1 MNPLALSASGAAAA
15 ALLGVALVVVLYLL
29 KPPLRRFI
37 VPSSLI
43 WDRVLKQTHA
53 GKDRL
58 RWWLSVLLAVVI
70 AAAVIVAITRPQ
82 LIQAGP
88 AGGKLVLVLDNSSTM
103 ATRATDGISRWDHA
117 VARGREILQSQ
128 SAGTRVWLADTMRRI
143 PTPGFEDRD
152 AAIERL
158 ATLRIAHGGVPRV
171 PLPPPGGQE
180 GAGEPEI
187 VVISDGVQ
195 ITGVP
200 REARIESVFD
210 PVQNAGITAFEL
222 RPLPADPRRVQAF
235 VEITNGGGTT
245 KEMALALTGMGG
257 RSVARKFEVPAGGAR
272 AELMEVSD
280 FDGGPVRASLVM
292 AGDGL
297 ADDDVA
303 YAWLPMRRVI
313 RVNLVSEGS
322 PWLEKAL
329 RAQPRVRLKIMTP
342 ARYADSRDADAWV
355 FDRYAPRTPP
365 AAPALLFYPGKAEWL
380 PAQAGELANPV
391 VTAWNAAH
399 PLLENISLSDLF
411 VERAQKTVARKD
423 GGETILI
430 AAAGNLPLAWVHEQG
445 TRRVSFGFSL
455 EQSNFAL
462 HAAFPVFL
470 NNALNWMVSEPTLI
484 KSGLGTMELPLAG
497 ARVIAADGAELP
509 ARSIPGGSLVEM
521 TEPGF
526 YTAVSAQQRLRIAVN
541 VLDRKTTEVNKST
554 LKPMVVEA
562 SAALSAPAPM
572 RLDPWLLLLLAAVL
586 LLAFEWWS
594 WNRRVTL

>member
-15 ALLGVALVVVLYLL
+15 ALLGVALVVLLYLL

-43 WDRVLKQTHA
+43 WDRVLKLTHA

-58 RWWLSVLLAVVI
+58 RWWLSVLLAAVI
-70 AAAVIVAITRPQ
+70 AAAVILAITRPQ
-82 LIQAGP
+82 LIQTGA
-88 AGGKLVLVLDNSSTM
+88 AGGKMVLVLDNSSTM

-117 VARGREILQSQ
+117 VARARDVLQSQ

-143 PTPGFEDRD
+143 ATPGFEDRD

-235 VEITNGGGTT
+235 VEITNGGGTA

-257 RSVARKFEVPAGGAR
+257 RSVARKFEVPAGGTR
-272 AELMEVSD
+272 AELIEVSD

-329 RAQPRVRLKIMTP
+329 RAQPRVLLKVMTP
-342 ARYADSRDADAWV
+342 ARYADGRDADAWV

-365 AAPALLFYPGKAEWL
+365 VAPALLFHPGKADWL
-380 PAQAGELANPV
+380 PAQAGELENPA
-391 VTAWNAAH
+391 VTAWDAAH

-411 VERAQKTVARKD
+411 VERAQKTVARK
-423 GGETILI
+423 GSRETILI

-484 KSGLGTMELPLAG
+484 KAGLGTMELPLAA

-541 VLDRKTTEVNKST
+541 VLDRKTTEINRST

-562 SAALSAPAPM
+562 SAALSALPPM